1 MKARLILS
9 AATLT
14 VAFSVAAHSASLPS
28 AQTVNGITFL
38 SGGIGHEE
46 ASVLKAEAKNYPL
59 SLLFTAGPRHAF
71 VSKVK
76 VTIKD
81 KAGKVVLDSTSDGP
95 IMLVKLPA
103 GEYRISRRCLA
114 AAQGARRSPR
124 RQAGGVPLA
133 QGLTLL
139 CE

>member
-9 AATLT
+9 AATLA
-14 VAFSVAAHSASLPS
+14 VAFSVAASAASLPS
-28 AQTVNGITFL
+28 PQTVGGITFL
-38 SGGIGHEE
+38 SGGVGHEE
-46 ASVLKAEAKNYPL
+46 ASALKAEAKNYPL

-103 GEYRISRRCLA
+103 GEYRVDAVQGDASLQRKVRV
-114 AAQGARRSPR
+114 AAQGGKQVAFHWHK
-124 RQAGGVPLA
+124 A
-133 QGLTLL
+133 
-139 CE
+139 

>member
-9 AATLT
+9 AATLA
-14 VAFSVAAHSASLPS
+14 VAFSVVAHSASLPS

-46 ASVLKAEAKNYPL
+46 ASALKAEAKNYPL

-103 GEYRISRRCLA
+103 GEYRIDAVQGDASLQRRVHV
-114 AAQGARRSPR
+114 AAQGGKHVAFHWHK
-124 RQAGGVPLA
+124 A
-133 QGLTLL
+133 
-139 CE
+139 

>member
-46 ASVLKAEAKNYPL
+46 ASALKAEAKNYPL

-76 VTIKD
+76 VIIKD

-103 GEYRISRRCLA
+103 GEYRIDAVQGDASLQRKVHV
-114 AAQGARRSPR
+114 AAQGGKQVAFHWHK
-124 RQAGGVPLA
+124 A
-133 QGLTLL
+133 
-139 CE
+139 